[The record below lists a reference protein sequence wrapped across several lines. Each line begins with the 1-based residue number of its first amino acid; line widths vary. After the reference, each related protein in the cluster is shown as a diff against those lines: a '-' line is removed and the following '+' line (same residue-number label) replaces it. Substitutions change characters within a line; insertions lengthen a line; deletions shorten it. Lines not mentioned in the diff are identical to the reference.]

1 MFPKKGNTFPSR
13 QDYARGVAAALQQE
27 LGSTH
32 QAVKTL
38 MKWTDANERTAKNWL
53 SGTSGPRGEYLVR
66 LVMHSDQVLAYF
78 LLTCQRDGLTGL
90 ISLPAMRNEL
100 ASALESIDRCLSLTE
115 RAGDNVRKPLKN

>member
-38 MKWTDANERTAKNWL
+38 IKWTDANERTAKNWL
-53 SGTSGPRGEYLVR
+53 SGASGPRGEYLVR

-78 LLTCQRDGLTGL
+78 LLICQRDGLAGV
-90 ISLPAMRNEL
+90 IALPAIRNEL
-100 ASALESIDRCLSLTE
+100 ASALESIDRCLSLNNDDGDDE
-115 RAGDNVRKPLKN
+115 RNPLKT